1 MTTQNQNQNQNQVLS
16 QRKRQS
22 PNLLNQ
28 NSFESDFVTKSHR
41 QIISAS
47 KLMIIVVEV
56 AFVLALGLNAT
67 TDNEVAKLQVEV
79 SDRQD
84 VVVGKREI
92 ENRVN
97 HIVKKQNKYITQK
110 NSRKL
115 LGNRIDFLLNTLP
128 GELKVLEMS
137 VTEDET
143 TLKLEAD
150 TALSFSL
157 LINQYFESGLVEQI
171 ILNSARLNTSAD
183 TFVVDIELVF
193 K

>member
-1 MTTQNQNQNQNQVLS
+1 MTTQNQAQNQ
-16 QRKRQS
+16 RQS

-47 KLMIIVVEV
+47 KLMIIVVEI
-56 AFVLALGLNAT
+56 AFVLALALNAT
-67 TDNEVAKLQVEV
+67 ADNSVAKLQLEV

-84 VVVGKREI
+84 VVTGKILVEQKT
-92 ENRVN
+92 N
-97 HIVKKQNKYITQK
+97 HIVQKLNKYTTQK

-128 GELKVLEMS
+128 GELKVEELAI
-137 VTEDET
+137 TEEQT
-143 TLKLEAD
+143 IMKLEAES
-150 TALSFSL
+150 ALSFSL
-157 LINQYFESGLVEQI
+157 LINKYFESGLVEQI
-171 ILNSARLNTSAD
+171 ILNSARLNTSSN
-183 TFVVDIELVF
+183 TFIVDIELVF